1 VATQRIEA
9 DDGGRPVLV
18 KSAAAGPEADR
29 LRDEAATL
37 RLAAHPGVV
46 QLIGLDEDDDGGVG
60 LRLAVAGTR
69 TFADLRTDLVAAARA
84 LAGLA
89 TTVADL
95 HDLGLVHGRI
105 TADHVVLDG
114 AGRAV
119 LCGFADAGPRGE
131 LDPATDVHGLGLLLG
146 SILSRAGAG
155 ADTGGE
161 WEPIPDR
168 RFGRGDRWLGFVR
181 RALLTLADHA
191 TDDDPARR
199 PTARGFAASVLASL
213 PSTGVG
219 RRSPAGPDLVAGVAR
234 LQRGLDGLVA
244 AVGGRSSAPARL
256 APDEPL
262 DAVAMLGG
270 AEEPSSERSVGAILA
285 RVGRSATPLAAALG
299 LGLLVFGIGAL
310 LRPAPGP
317 STSLAAPGSSTTGP
331 AAVAPSTTTT
341 ATTTVTAAT
350 AGPVGPGCEAAAA
363 PAADPDGDGCP
374 STVLIGDAVVE
385 VDGVR
390 YGVGRPGDLLAV
402 ADWDCDGLATVAL
415 VHRGSGEVFLF
426 DGWATGGAEASAT
439 SLGTVPGAE
448 AVEAVDAG
456 AGVDGC
462 RRLVV
467 IDADGDR
474 TEVPA

>member
-9 DDGGRPVLV
+9 DDGGRPVLL

-29 LRDEAATL
+29 LRNEAATL

-46 QLIGLDEDDDGGVG
+46 QLVGLDEDDDGGVA

-114 AGRAV
+114 TGRAV

-131 LDPATDVHGLGLLLG
+131 LDPAADVHGLGVLLG

-155 ADTGGE
+155 AGGE

-168 RFGRGDRWLGFVR
+168 RFGRSDRWLGFVR

-199 PTARGFAASVLASL
+199 PTARGFASSVLASL
-213 PSTGVG
+213 PSTGAG
-219 RRSPAGPDLVAGVAR
+219 RRARAGPDLVAGVAR
-234 LQRGLDGLVA
+234 SKRGLERLVA
-244 AVGGRSSAPARL
+244 AVGGRSAAPARL

-270 AEEPSSERSVGAILA
+270 AEEPSSERSVPAILA

-331 AAVAPSTTTT
+331 SAAAPTTTTTT
-341 ATTTVTAAT
+341 AAPTVTVAT
-350 AGPVGPGCEAAAA
+350 ASPVGSGCEAAAA

-402 ADWDCDGLATVAL
+402 GDWDCDGLATVAL

-448 AVEAVDAG
+448 AVEAVDASE
-456 AGVDGC
+456 GVDGC

>member
-1 VATQRIEA
+1 MATQRLEA
-9 DDGGRPVLV
+9 DGGGRPVLL

-29 LRDEAATL
+29 LRREAAAL
-37 RLAAHPGVV
+37 RLASHPGVV
-46 QLIGLDEDDDGGVG
+46 QVVALDEDDEGGVV

-95 HDLGLVHGRI
+95 HDLGLVHGRV

-119 LCGFADAGPRGE
+119 LCGFADAAPRGE
-131 LDPATDVHGLGLLLG
+131 LDPAGDVLGLGVLLG
-146 SILSRAGAG
+146 SILSRAGA
-155 ADTGGE
+155 DGE
-161 WEPIPDR
+161 WEPIPER

-181 RALLTLADHA
+181 RALLTLADQA

-199 PTARGFAASVLASL
+199 PTARAFAASVLASL
-213 PSTGVG
+213 PAAT
-219 RRSPAGPDLVAGVAR
+219 AGHRPPVLPDLVAGVAR
-234 LQRGLDGLVA
+234 LRRGAGA
-244 AVGGRSSAPARL
+244 TPATASSAAE
-256 APDEPL
+256 EPL
-262 DAVAMLGG
+262 DAVAMLEGPTSSPGAAPRPRVLALVDRLGG
-270 AEEPSSERSVGAILA
+270 V
-285 RVGRSATPLAAALG
+285 ATPLAAALG
-299 LGLLVFGIGAL
+299 LGLLVFGVGAL

-317 STSLAAPGSSTTGP
+317 STSLAAPTPSTTTAASSDRPGSSTT
-331 AAVAPSTTTT
+331 TTTT
-341 ATTTVTAAT
+341 TTTTRTDATT
-350 AGPVGPGCEAAAA
+350 PGCGSA
-363 PAADPDGDGCP
+363 PPPTADPDGDGCP

-402 ADWDCDGLATVAL
+402 GDWDCDGLATVAL

-426 DGWATGGAEASAT
+426 DGWASGGAEATAT

-448 AVEAVDAG
+448 ALEAVGAAG
-456 AGVDGC
+456 GC
-462 RRLVV
+462 GRLVV
-467 IDADGDR
+467 VDADGDR
-474 TEVPA
+474 TEVPS